1 MLYLK
6 RKTKKKKKERERE
19 NDQNCQLINSYK
31 NLYPGNHFIFISYHS
46 NVPCIFHHW
55 TFAHNAFYV
64 PPVSF
69 HHN

>member
-46 NVPCIFHHW
+46 NVPCIFHH
-55 TFAHNAFYV
+55 
-64 PPVSF
+64 
-69 HHN
+69 